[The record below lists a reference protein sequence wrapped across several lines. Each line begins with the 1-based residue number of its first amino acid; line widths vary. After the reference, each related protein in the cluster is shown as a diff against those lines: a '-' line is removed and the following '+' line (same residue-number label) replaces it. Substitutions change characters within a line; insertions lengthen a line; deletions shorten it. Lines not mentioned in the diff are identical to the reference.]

1 MHSHPQL
8 RMPHAVAQRSVA
20 IGVVSV
26 SVTLAV
32 ELNGTDLSAR
42 FQSREARRLT
52 DVVYETGAAMHP
64 VCSKSIATQPV
75 RRGDA
80 PALTAP
86 CCARDRGQL
95 PLPTSAG
102 CVASP

>member
-8 RMPHAVAQRSVA
+8 RMPCAVAQRSVA

-52 DVVYETGAAMHP
+52 DVVYEPAQPCIPCAVNLLRPTGVDGTMLCSRPGSAA
-64 VCSKSIATQPV
+64 AA
-75 RRGDA
+75 D
-80 PALTAP
+80 
-86 CCARDRGQL
+86 
-95 PLPTSAG
+95 
-102 CVASP
+102 

>member
-20 IGVVSV
+20 TGVVSV

-52 DVVYETGAAMHP
+52 DVYETGAAMHP

-75 RRGDA
+75 RRG
-80 PALTAP
+80 
-86 CCARDRGQL
+86 GQAHGRAGVDGTML
-95 PLPTSAG
+95 CSRPGSA
-102 CVASP
+102 AAAD

>member
-8 RMPHAVAQRSVA
+8 RMPHPVAQRSVA

-75 RRGDA
+75 RRG
-80 PALTAP
+80 
-86 CCARDRGQL
+86 GQAHGRTGVDGTMVCSR
-95 PLPTSAG
+95 PGSA
-102 CVASP
+102 AAAD